1 MLDSIAAAAVTSR
14 LKRITDG
21 HLIVRDGA
29 QTIAMG
35 DASARAVTVTVH
47 DRRFYSALAFGG
59 HLGAAESYFE
69 GYWSVD
75 DLTAL
80 TQLFVRNRN
89 ALEQLD
95 SGWAWLARPASALYH
110 ALRRN
115 TRSGSRSNIAAHYD
129 LGNEFFSLF
138 LDDTLTYSCGVFESP
153 ASTLRDASVA
163 KYDRLCRKLDLGP
176 DDHVLEIGTGWGGF
190 AMHAA
195 ATYGCRVTTT
205 TISREQYAMARTR
218 IEQAGLADRV
228 TVLNQD
234 YRDLTGR
241 YNKLVSI
248 EMIEAV
254 GHQYFETFFRRC
266 AALLTPD
273 GRMAIQAITI
283 QEQLYEAARDNVDFI
298 KRYIF
303 PGSCIPSVGALR
315 GAAGVT
321 DLQIVHSEEIGLH
334 YAETLKRWRHG
345 FAANWPRISALGFPD
360 SFARL
365 WEFYFCYCEG
375 GFLEGAINDMQLV
388 FSKPADVASG
398 TALMFPPLGAPAR

>member
-1 MLDSIAAAAVTSR
+1 
-14 LKRITDG
+14 
-21 HLIVRDGA
+21 
-29 QTIAMG
+29 
-35 DASARAVTVTVH
+35 
-47 DRRFYSALAFGG
+47 
-59 HLGAAESYFE
+59 
-69 GYWSVD
+69 
-75 DLTAL
+75 
-80 TQLFVRNRN
+80 
-89 ALEQLD
+89 
-95 SGWAWLARPASALYH
+95 
-110 ALRRN
+110 
-115 TRSGSRSNIAAHYD
+115 
-129 LGNEFFSLF
+129 
-138 LDDTLTYSCGVFESP
+138 
-153 ASTLRDASVA
+153 
-163 KYDRLCRKLDLGP
+163 
-176 DDHVLEIGTGWGGF
+176 
-190 AMHAA
+190 
-195 ATYGCRVTTT
+195 
-205 TISREQYAMARTR
+205 MARTR
-218 IEQAGLADRV
+218 IEQAGLADRI

-315 GAAGVT
+315 GAASVT

-388 FSKPADVASG
+388 FSKPADVAGG